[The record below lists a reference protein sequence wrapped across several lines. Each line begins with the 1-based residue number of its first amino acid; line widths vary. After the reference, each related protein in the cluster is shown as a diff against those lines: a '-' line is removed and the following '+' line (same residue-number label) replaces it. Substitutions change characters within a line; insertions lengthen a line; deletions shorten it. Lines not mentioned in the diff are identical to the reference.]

1 MPRTWVLNKLP
12 LSFAG
17 HLSIYCRLPGML
29 QALLLALAWDPP
41 SASQCLPLPVSPTV
55 SRKMQTFCAQHRH
68 VHQSATRRLEHHLG
82 GWFQTLAARA
92 QAVNGT
98 VDQLP
103 ALPSAS
109 ERRSLRLGSCSG
121 QGVGKD
127 RALAP
132 CLCLCGAMN
141 ASSSSLTSSPVA

>member
-41 SASQCLPLPVSPTV
+41 SASQCLPLPVSLTV

-98 VDQLP
+98 VDQLLPFLPLRRGGACAWDPVQDKGWGKTEPLLP
-103 ALPSAS
+103 ACVCVRP
-109 ERRSLRLGSCSG
+109 
-121 QGVGKD
+121 
-127 RALAP
+127 
-132 CLCLCGAMN
+132 
-141 ASSSSLTSSPVA
+141 